1 MDNKKKDNIGNNMI
15 SIEIIFS
22 VLIIVGIVSII
33 VYVSFALTSD
43 TRKINNQAEATI
55 ILTNVLEN
63 INSRDYDNFT
73 DYIDNLS
80 ILGLTKSIENEKQ
93 FIVVDGS
100 MSTEKIFGVDLPDG
114 YTLGLIIEDLNAEF
128 DIIKKIDISITY
140 DVAGLDE
147 EVTMSTIIQK
157 EMIDSCNEPNF
168 TSEYFLEAGIS
179 ETDYEIIPI
188 KYNDSIGRFVVTT
201 SADTEWYN
209 YSSKE
214 WATILVLPKRTS
226 IDLKT
231 IFIEATGIIN
241 SQDEAI
247 ENYMYVWIPNF
258 SHKNDQSYFRY
269 GASKNIIKLDFK
281 YIDGE
286 YLYLNTVGEEV
297 ENVSEECSFAGI
309 NGVWRNINS
318 DDVYFEEFSK
328 TKFGPINRY

>member
-1 MDNKKKDNIGNNMI
+1 M
-15 SIEIIFS
+15 
-22 VLIIVGIVSII
+22 
-33 VYVSFALTSD
+33 
-43 TRKINNQAEATI
+43 R
-55 ILTNVLEN
+55 
-63 INSRDYDNFT
+63 
-73 DYIDNLS
+73 
-80 ILGLTKSIENEKQ
+80 IENEKQ

-100 MSTEKIFGVDLPDG
+100 MSTEKIFGVDIPDG

-241 SQDEAI
+241 SQDESI